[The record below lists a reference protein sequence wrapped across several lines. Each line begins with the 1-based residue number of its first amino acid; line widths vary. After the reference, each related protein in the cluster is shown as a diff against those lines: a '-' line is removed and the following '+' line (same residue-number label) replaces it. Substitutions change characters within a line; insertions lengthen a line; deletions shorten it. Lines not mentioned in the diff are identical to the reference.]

1 MAEIPDFKPN
11 DPNISQ
17 HMRQDNALEHIALY
31 LCEMNKK
38 MDRLITLLDSGS
50 APDAAGPEGN
60 PPA

>member
-38 MDRLITLLDSGS
+38 MDRLITILERRGAED
-50 APDAAGPEGN
+50 GPEN
-60 PPA
+60 PRT